1 MGIKNEIASWLE
13 TALAYMP
20 GNIGQLF
27 RSKWYKKRFKSCGDI
42 QIGFA
47 CQFIYP
53 KCIDIAE
60 SVSIGANSF
69 FTAEG
74 GRIIIGNNTIFNQNQ
89 HINASVSGIINIGCN
104 CLIGPNVVMRT
115 ANHKFNNTEILIRL
129 QGHSSGDIVIED
141 NVWIGA
147 NAVIL
152 GGIRIKTG
160 SIIAAGAV
168 VTHDVPSMVIVAGVP
183 AKIIKYRLE

>member
-1 MGIKNEIASWLE
+1 
-13 TALAYMP
+13 MP
-20 GNIGQLF
+20 GNIGIYF
-27 RSKWYKKRFKSCGDI
+27 RSIWYKKRFKSCGDI
-42 QIGFA
+42 QIGFGS
-47 CQFIYP
+47 QFISPNNIYFRGT
-53 KCIDIAE
+53 
-60 SVSIGANSF
+60 VSIGAHSLF
-69 FTAEG
+69 AADG
-74 GRIIIGNNTIFNQNQ
+74 GEIIVGSNTYFNQNQ
-89 HINASVSGIINIGCN
+89 HINASVSGVINIGSN

-115 ANHKFNNTEILIRL
+115 ANHKFSNPGILIRL

-168 VTHDVPSMVIVAGVP
+168 VTRDVPSMVIVAGVP